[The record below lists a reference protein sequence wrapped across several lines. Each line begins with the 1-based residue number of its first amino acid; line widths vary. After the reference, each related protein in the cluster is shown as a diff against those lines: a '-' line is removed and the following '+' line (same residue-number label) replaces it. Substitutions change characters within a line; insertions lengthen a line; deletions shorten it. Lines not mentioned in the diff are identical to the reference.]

1 MISIAIDGPSGSG
14 KSSISKLLAKK
25 YNLLHVDTGALY
37 RTIGLYAYNSQK
49 NPDLKDE
56 IVPLLDTIDMDI
68 DFIDGKQVMYLNK
81 KDVSSEIR
89 TNIIS
94 TYASKVSAI
103 PEVRT
108 FLLDVQRN
116 LAKKFSVVM
125 DGRDIGTVILPNADL
140 KLFVTV
146 NDKTRAERRWLE
158 LKEKGEDI
166 SLDEV
171 YRTMTERDK
180 NDSTRAVAPAVPAK
194 DAVFIDNSGS
204 IEETMNTIC
213 ALIDKIIC

>member
-14 KSSISKLLAKK
+14 KSTISKELAKR

-37 RTIGLYAYNSQK
+37 RTIGLYAYNCQK
-49 NPDLKDE
+49 SPDDPSE
-56 IVPLLDTIDMDI
+56 IISLLDTINMDI
-68 DFIDGKQVMYLNK
+68 DFVDGKQIMLLDG
-81 KDVSSEIR
+81 KDVSSLIR

-103 PEVRT
+103 PEVRN

-125 DGRDIGTVILPNADL
+125 DGRDIGTVILPNANL

-146 NDKTRAERRWLE
+146 NDKIRAERRWKE
-158 LKEKGEDI
+158 LIEKGENI
-166 SLDEV
+166 TFEEV
-171 YRTMTERDK
+171 YSTMQQRDF
-180 NDSTRAVAPAVPAK
+180 NDSNRKIAPAIPAN
-194 DAVFIDNSGS
+194 DAVFIDNSGDFD
-204 IEETMNTIC
+204 ETIDKIC
-213 ALIDKIIC
+213 ALIDNL

>member
-171 YRTMTERDK
+171 YRTMT
-180 NDSTRAVAPAVPAK
+180 
-194 DAVFIDNSGS
+194 
-204 IEETMNTIC
+204 
-213 ALIDKIIC
+213 